1 MALAIP
7 ATTLELLGVLQ
18 AKTAMAVAPAAKV
31 NMQES
36 ISSRNFPFTLAH
48 ARGTCPCTY
57 DISSVN

>member
-36 ISSRNFPFTLAH
+36 ISSRLPWRMREVHVHVHMTFLQLIN
-48 ARGTCPCTY
+48 
-57 DISSVN
+57 S